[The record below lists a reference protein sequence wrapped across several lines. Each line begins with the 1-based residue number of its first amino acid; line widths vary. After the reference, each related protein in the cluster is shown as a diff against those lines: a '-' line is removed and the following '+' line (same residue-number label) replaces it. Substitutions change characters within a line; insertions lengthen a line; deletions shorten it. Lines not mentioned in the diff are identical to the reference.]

1 MCSRIGV
8 SAFGICADAPA
19 SAGPE
24 SASNALTRI
33 REDFIFDFLL
43 VQNSWRTLSMNLSV
57 LPGLSLNIVKGDID
71 WAYVS
76 GVRNCTIWRTH
87 R

>member
-24 SASNALTRI
+24 SASNPVTRI

-43 VQNSWRTLSMNLSV
+43 VQNSWRTPSMNLSL
-57 LPGLSLNIVKGDID
+57 LPGLSLKLK
-71 WAYVS
+71 WAA
-76 GVRNCTIWRTH
+76 RPNTISIKAH
-87 R
+87 E